1 MATQYGLLG
10 ALELDEDGRSIEIA
24 GAKQR
29 ALLAV
34 LLLNANRVVSSDALI
49 DALWEERPP
58 DTALKA
64 LQVHVSQ
71 LRKVL
76 GKDALETRA
85 PGYLL
90 RTGHDALDVERFERL
105 HAEGRF
111 EEALSLWRGPPLA
124 EFTYL
129 RFAQA
134 EISRLYELRLACLEE
149 RIERDLA
156 DGRHAELIGELESLV
171 DEHPLREATRA
182 QLMLCL
188 YRSAGRPRLST
199 PTSRRRDAR
208 GGARNRAGASLA

>member
-1 MATQYGLLG
+1 M
-10 ALELDEDGRSIEIA
+10 
-24 GAKQR
+24 
-29 ALLAV
+29 
-34 LLLNANRVVSSDALI
+34 
-49 DALWEERPP
+49 
-58 DTALKA
+58 
-64 LQVHVSQ
+64 
-71 LRKVL
+71 L

-134 EISRLYELRLACLEE
+134 EIARLYELRLACLEE

-156 DGRHAELIGELESLV
+156 EGRHAELIGELESLV
-171 DEHPLREATRA
+171 DEHPLREVTRA

-188 YRSAGRPRLST
+188 YRSGRQAEALDAYQQARATLVEELGIEPGRALRDLHQAILNQDPSLDV
-199 PTSRRRDAR
+199 PAAERPAPAVAHPSAREPEARDAR
-208 GGARNRAGASLA
+208 KTVTALCVAMGCRPRRVKRWIRKRCSAS